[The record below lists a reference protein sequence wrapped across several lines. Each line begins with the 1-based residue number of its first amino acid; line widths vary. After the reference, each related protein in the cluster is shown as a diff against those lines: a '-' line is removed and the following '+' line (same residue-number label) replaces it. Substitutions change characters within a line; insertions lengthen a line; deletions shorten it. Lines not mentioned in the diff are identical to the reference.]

1 MTKSIMLVGV
11 GGQGTIL
18 ASKLLT
24 IGLMEAGYDV
34 KMSEIHGMSQRGGSV
49 SSQVRYSKDQVYSPV
64 IEIGGADMIVSF
76 EKVEALRYLK
86 YLKEGGTIVANNY
99 KMESVATITGK
110 AEYKVEEVDKKL
122 KELNA
127 KVINA
132 ADKATELG
140 NAKVMNII
148 LLGTVIKGMHL
159 EDIDWEQI
167 IRDNV
172 KEKFIDI
179 NIKIINLTYICF
191 HVTIVSRRRQAGP
204 AETRR

>member
-1 MTKSIMLVGV
+1 MTKSVMLAGV

-76 EKVEALRYLK
+76 EKVEVLRYLK

-110 AEYKVEEVDKKL
+110 AEYKVEEVDQKL

-132 ADKATELG
+132 ADKAAELG

-179 NIKIINLTYICF
+179 NIRAL
-191 HVTIVSRRRQAGP
+191 HEGMALVS
-204 AETRR
+204 

>member
-179 NIKIINLTYICF
+179 NIRALNEGMEL
-191 HVTIVSRRRQAGP
+191 VS
-204 AETRR
+204 

>member
-11 GGQGTIL
+11 GGQDSTL

-179 NIKIINLTYICF
+179 NIRAL
-191 HVTIVSRRRQAGP
+191 HEGMALVS
-204 AETRR
+204 